1 PTLLMERL
9 EKVATPPTAVIVD
22 VPDSV
27 PPPGLVPTDTVM
39 MAFELV
45 TVLLKAS
52 CTVTCTAGAMET
64 PAVAFDGCTV
74 KASLEAAAGVML
86 NAGDVAEASGAED
99 AASV

>member
-1 PTLLMERL
+1 MERL
-9 EKVATPPTAVIVD
+9 GKVATPLAAVIVD
-22 VPDSV
+22 VPDSA
-27 PPPGLVPTDTVM
+27 PPPGSVPMDTVM
-39 MAFELV
+39 MALELV

-52 CTVTCTAGAMET
+52 CTVTCTAGATET

-86 NAGDVAEASGAED
+86 NADDVAEVSAAED